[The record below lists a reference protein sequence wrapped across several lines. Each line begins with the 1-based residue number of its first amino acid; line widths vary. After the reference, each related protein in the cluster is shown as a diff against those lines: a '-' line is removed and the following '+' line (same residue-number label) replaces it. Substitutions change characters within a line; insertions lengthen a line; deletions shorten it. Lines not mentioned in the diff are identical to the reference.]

1 MPETT
6 SPMPVA
12 LLEWRP
18 LKQNS
23 LRGFATVRIG
33 AALKVADVTVHCSA
47 GRRWA
52 SMPSKVQI
60 NKEGVALRDERGK
73 MKYVPLI
80 SWMDKGT
87 ADRFSEGVI
96 QAIEAQ
102 YPGDTESD
110 F

>member
-1 MPETT
+1 MPEQ
-6 SPMPVA
+6 PMPIV
-12 LLEWRP
+12 LLEWKP

-33 AALKVADVTVHCSA
+33 AALKVADVTVHCSS

-52 SMPSKVQI
+52 SLPSKVQMG
-60 NKEGVALRDERGK
+60 KDGVALKNELGK
-73 MKYVPLI
+73 FKYVPII
-80 SWMDKGT
+80 SWMDKAT

>member
-1 MPETT
+1 MTDQ
-6 SPMPVA
+6 PMPIA

-33 AALKVADVTVHCSA
+33 SALKVTDVTVHCSA

-52 SMPSKVQI
+52 SLPSKVQI
-60 NKEGVALRDERGK
+60 NKDGAALRDERGK
-73 MKYVPLI
+73 MKYVPLL
-80 SWMDKGT
+80 SWLDKAT

-102 YPGDTESD
+102 HPGDTEGD